1 MEGRYYTDPKT
12 RKAIDSLLQMN
23 AAIQANLGTNS
34 KFDIKNPAAAEQL
47 WHQWLVEIKV
57 LDPIFFKGIS
67 TAEEKEMVTKKIYSK
82 QRFREQQAESV

>member
-1 MEGRYYTDPKT
+1 MEGKYYTDPKT

-34 KFDIKNPAAAEQL
+34 KLDIRNPAAAEQL

-57 LDPIFFKGIS
+57 LDPGFYNDIS
-67 TAEEKEMVTKKIYSK
+67 TTEEKEMVTKKIYSK
-82 QRFREQQAESV
+82 QRFRQQQAESV